1 MREIGIQATGQWQG
15 VIETINS
22 CNEVSLP
29 FFKIA
34 IKLEKGSYI
43 LFALAT
49 NGLGYRDEIPDGI
62 IHDIAV
68 MFKCDPMNIYKGG
81 GRIRLLLGQDSGSLL
96 LRPLTHLQGKEISKY
111 LPDVAKDLSI
121 Q

>member
-1 MREIGIQATGQWQG
+1 MRNYFQPVFLAGILAPSGTAHCITLSDTGSSIAFTDESYMREIGIQATGQWQG

-81 GRIRLLLGQDSGSLL
+81 GG
-96 LRPLTHLQGKEISKY
+96 
-111 LPDVAKDLSI
+111 
-121 Q
+121 